1 MTVAPSRRIVAVS
14 RDVSLRLTIQ
24 IRGKPY
30 RLTVTRESFSLV
42 PSGKRRGI
50 ELPWSALADE
60 DAEMMSALHRTM
72 KRVSD
77 GHGR

>member
-1 MTVAPSRRIVAVS
+1 MSAPGDI
-14 RDVSLRLTIQ
+14 SLRLTIQ

-42 PSGKRRGI
+42 PAGKSRGV

-72 KRVSD
+72 KRVT
-77 GHGR
+77 GRHGR